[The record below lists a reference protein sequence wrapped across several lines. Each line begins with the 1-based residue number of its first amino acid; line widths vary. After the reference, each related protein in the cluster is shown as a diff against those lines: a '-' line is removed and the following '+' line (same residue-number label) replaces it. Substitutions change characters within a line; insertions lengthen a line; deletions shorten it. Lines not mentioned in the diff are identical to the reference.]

1 MSPGLVDWPKSP
13 MIFFTNLGR
22 AKIIKYKYDDGSVSV
37 SELFFDKRL
46 VVRDITVT
54 QCKE

>member
-22 AKIIKYKYDDGSVSV
+22 AVIIPIYNQDK
-37 SELFFDKRL
+37 SEKSPKVMIL
-46 VVRDITVT
+46 VKFR
-54 QCKE
+54 